1 MTLLKPKIKQTPKN
15 SKMFISPMNKSRLVG
30 TDKAEKKDKD

>member
-1 MTLLKPKIKQTPKN
+1 MTVLKPKIKKTPKD

-30 TDKAEKKDKD
+30 TSKPERKAIV